1 MSEATVYQLVDTK
14 GNWPYNIHVEGC
26 RGANGIHL
34 SPAGNHNLTPNE
46 IAQLSYDVLLDNSS
60 LPRFEGNTFEDLQ
73 TGGLIRVHNCLTA
86 DMKREI
92 DSANFTRRS
101 PKEEEAQQ

>member
-1 MSEATVYQLVDTK
+1 MSESSTVYQFVDTN
-14 GNWPYNIHVEGC
+14 GDGPYNIHVEGC
-26 RGANGIHL
+26 RGAKETRYSAKH
-34 SPAGNHNLTPNE
+34 HNLTPNE
-46 IAQLSYDVLLDNSS
+46 VAQNSYHVLFDNSS